1 MDTVAGKEGGEMAT
15 QNSEG
20 TLLAV
25 SVGKPRD
32 FDYQGR
38 DARSAIWKTAVKG
51 RVPVQGVNLA
61 GDDQADRKAHGGT
74 HKAVYAYS
82 IEDYR
87 WWEEELGRPL
97 SHATFGENLTTEG
110 MDLSGAVVGE
120 RWEIGSVI
128 LEVSE
133 PRVPCWRLGVR
144 MEDKMFPKRFTQA
157 GRPGTYFRIFQE
169 GDLGEG
175 DRIRILERPDHGVT
189 VGEVFRIYAGDR
201 KAAGSLL
208 EVEQLSEPWKDW
220 ARRMTS

>member
-1 MDTVAGKEGGEMAT
+1 MPAQQSGEGV
-15 QNSEG
+15 
-20 TLLAV
+20 LLAV

-32 FDYQGR
+32 FEYHGKE
-38 DARSAIWKTAVKG
+38 ATSAIWKTPVPG
-51 RVPVQGVNLA
+51 RVPVRGVNVQ
-61 GDDQADRKAHGGT
+61 GDDQADRKAHGGR

-87 WWEEELGRPL
+87 WWEGELGRSLDP
-97 SHATFGENLTTEG
+97 AAFGENLTTEG
-110 MDLSGAVVGE
+110 MDVSGAVIGE
-120 RWEIGSVI
+120 RWEIGTVV

-144 MEDKMFPKRFTQA
+144 MEDKLFPKRFTQA

-169 GDLGEG
+169 GELGQG
-175 DRIRILERPDHGVT
+175 DAIRILQRPDHGVT

-208 EVEQLSEPWKDW
+208 DVEQLSQPWKDW

>member
-1 MDTVAGKEGGEMAT
+1 MPVQQSGEGV
-15 QNSEG
+15 
-20 TLLAV
+20 LLAV

-32 FDYQGR
+32 FEYQGKE
-38 DARSAIWKTAVKG
+38 ATSAIWKTPVPG
-51 RVPVQGVNLA
+51 RVPVRGVNVE
-61 GDDQADRKAHGGT
+61 GDDQADRKAHGGP

-87 WWEEELGRPL
+87 WWEGELGRSLDP
-97 SHATFGENLTTEG
+97 ATFGENLTTEG
-110 MDLSGAVVGE
+110 VDLSGAVVGE
-120 RWEIGSVI
+120 RWEIGSVV

-144 MEDKMFPKRFTQA
+144 MEDKLFPKRFMQA
-157 GRPGTYFRIFQE
+157 GRPGTYLRIFQE
-169 GDLGEG
+169 GELGQG
-175 DRIRILERPDHGVT
+175 DAIRILQRPDHGVT

-208 EVEQLSEPWKDW
+208 DVEQLSQPWKDW